1 MADLPISHH
10 FILQELSEGV
20 FAAIHRQGGLAI
32 GNAGII
38 DLGDRTLVFDTF
50 LSPKATA
57 DLLNAAIELTGRPV
71 SYVLNSHFH
80 NDHVWGNQAVP
91 LETDIITTKQT
102 RERMAKRGTKEDEWY
117 RQNAWQNLN
126 EARLEYEQA
135 TDPFV
140 KTLAKEIVIYNEA
153 IVDTYLTLRYRLPTF
168 AFDGVLDFYGSK
180 RSAKFISCGAGHS
193 LSDAFLHLPEDQIL
207 FLADLLFIDVH
218 PYLGDGNPVK
228 LCKILEEIKNM
239 QLKNLVPGHGPVGE
253 LKDLD
258 VILAYI
264 REMEGL
270 VKQALLNGI
279 RLDQLLLSSI
289 PPAYQN
295 WSFPKFFYENLQFL
309 YERKTAID
317 L

>member
-1 MADLPISHH
+1 MADLPFSQH
-10 FILQELSEGV
+10 FILQELSDGV
-20 FAAIHRQGGLAI
+20 FAAIHRQGGWAI

-50 LSPKATA
+50 LSPKATT
-57 DLLNAAIELTGRPV
+57 DLLYAATELTGRPV

-91 LETDIITTKQT
+91 LETDIIATKQT
-102 RERMAKRGTKEDEWY
+102 RERMAKRGSKEDDWY
-117 RQNAWQNLN
+117 RQNALKNYI
-126 EARLEYEQA
+126 EARLEFEKT
-135 TDPFV
+135 TDPFA

-153 IVDTYLTLRYRLPTF
+153 IVDTYPALRYRLPTI

-180 RSAKFISCGAGHS
+180 RSVKLISCGAGHS
-193 LSDAFLHLPEDQIL
+193 LSDAFLYLPEDQII

-239 QLKNLVPGHGPVGE
+239 QIKYLIPGHGPIGG

-264 REMEGL
+264 HELEGL
-270 VKQALLNGI
+270 VKQALMNGI
-279 RLDQLLLSSI
+279 KLDQLLLSSI

-309 YERKTAID
+309 YERTTAID